1 MKRTLGSFVLA
12 TIVFGV
18 GPAVAQPGSVT
29 GTVVDPDGRPTPEA
43 TVLISDQSAV
53 RDTAVTDGQGRFQI
67 GGLPAGR
74 YELAVILPGFRAA
87 PTSVELSSGA
97 SQTVTIA
104 LRVSAVTESVV
115 VTAAGRALPRSRVT
129 DSVTVVTES
138 DIAARQFE
146 TVADALRFSV
156 PGLGVT
162 ATGGRGGTTALFTR
176 GGESDFTLV
185 MIDGVRI
192 NGFGGSYDFA
202 YLPVGDI

>member
-74 YELAVILPGFRAA
+74 YELAVILALTGRTDEA
-87 PTSVELSSGA
+87 
-97 SQTVTIA
+97 IA
-104 LRVSAVTESVV
+104 EYERLLAMD
-115 VTAAGRALPRSRVT
+115 PRNS
-129 DSVTVVTES
+129 
-138 DIAARQFE
+138 
-146 TVADALRFSV
+146 
-156 PGLGVT
+156 
-162 ATGGRGGTTALFTR
+162 
-176 GGESDFTLV
+176 
-185 MIDGVRI
+185 
-192 NGFGGSYDFA
+192 
-202 YLPVGDI
+202 